1 MLTDLKSSISF
12 ILKHIFMYLTQAA
25 LVVLKTEDDICSSL
39 VFFCDKLCLEKQI
52 RIHNSFESVQNF
64 QQY

>member
-1 MLTDLKSSISF
+1 
-12 ILKHIFMYLTQAA
+12 MYLTQAA
-25 LVVLKTEDDICSSL
+25 LVVLKTEGDICSSL
-39 VFFCDKLCLEKQI
+39 VFFGDKLCLEKQI